1 MFDLTHS
8 SARVPPTLG
17 LGKIDP
23 SYTILGISDYAA
35 DVKVKQNTKKQ
46 KHLRLPGRRQ
56 GKKNKMKNDKNLRR
70 RNLLV
75 SPSDNSLK
83 ELQINNV
90 KDRQKQQGIKYEE
103 PLTRDQVSM
112 EFREQYIIRG
122 YRPPNS
128 TILM

>member
-56 GKKNKMKNDKNLRR
+56 GKKKKTSQTTRQTSRKKNKMKNDKRTA
-70 RNLLV
+70 V
-75 SPSDNSLK
+75 V
-83 ELQINNV
+83 QM
-90 KDRQKQQGIKYEE
+90 Q
-103 PLTRDQVSM
+103 
-112 EFREQYIIRG
+112 
-122 YRPPNS
+122 
-128 TILM
+128 